1 MSISKLRNFTFLDR
15 CLMQF
20 DQSLRTLFNSPS
32 SIRPNPA
39 ANLEEP
45 ALSSAERKHSAGLLR
60 VNHAGEISA
69 QALYQAQAL
78 MSRSTEVARSLEQSA
93 EEENDHLAW
102 CNQRL
107 QELGAHPSYL
117 NPFWYLGSFTIG
129 LVAGLAGDAWNLGFV
144 AETER
149 QVVNHLERHLQ
160 KLPAA
165 DSKSRHILQ
174 KMQEDE
180 GHHASVAM
188 TAGAVELPEAIKFL
202 MKCFSR
208 VMTRTAYWV

>member
-1 MSISKLRNFTFLDR
+1 MTPSTIRNYSFLDR

-20 DQSLRTLFNSPS
+20 DQSLRTLFNAPSPL
-32 SIRPNPA
+32 RPNPA
-39 ANLEEP
+39 ASLPEP
-45 ALSSAERKHSAGLLR
+45 VLSPVQRRHSAGLLR

-78 MSRSTEVARSLEQSA
+78 MSRSPEVQRSLEQSA
-93 EEENDHLAW
+93 LEENDHLAW

-117 NPFWYLGSFTIG
+117 NPLWYLGSFTIG

-149 QVVNHLERHLQ
+149 QVVNHLQGHLQ
-160 KLPAA
+160 KLPVA
-165 DSKSRHILQ
+165 DEKSRCILQ
-174 KMQEDE
+174 QMQEDE

-188 TAGAVELPEAIKFL
+188 TAGAAELPETVKFF
-202 MKCFSR
+202 MQCFSK
-208 VMTRTAYWV
+208 VMTTTAYWV